1 MMRDDSPLERQLP
14 RSIRV
19 ATSLSLSAA
28 VEQLRLE
35 VGRRPAI
42 ESQRHWLTERCAVG
56 TVNETSVRIDVRY
69 RYLGRIYAWN
79 SWTVG
84 FTGVLV
90 DDQDR
95 AVLQGVI
102 DLRLIG
108 AWGGLRALRLF
119 AVALIALAVV
129 IALEG
134 VASGR
139 SDEIA
144 AILLAVPGILLFAGI
159 PRLETFLERR
169 VGNDASLLV
178 RFLQNSLQAERTTA
192 SPG

>member
-1 MMRDDSPLERQLP
+1 
-14 RSIRV
+14 V

-56 TVNETSVRIDVRY
+56 TVNETSVRIDVKY

-84 FTGVLV
+84 FTGVLL
-90 DDQDR
+90 DDQGR
-95 AVLQGVI
+95 TVLQGEI
-102 DLRLIG
+102 DLRRIE
-108 AWGGLRALRLF
+108 ARGGLRALRLF

-139 SDEIA
+139 LDEIA
-144 AILLAVPGILLFAGI
+144 AILLAVPGILLFVGI
-159 PRLETFLERR
+159 PGLEAFLHRR
-169 VGNDASLLV
+169 VANDAALLV
-178 RFLQNSLQAERTTA
+178 RFIEHSLQAERTTGSA
-192 SPG
+192 G